1 MKNSVDSKS
10 RVRILKGGRISLV
23 VSALLLSVSTQSMA
37 VSEYTNITI
46 DDANTTGIRG
56 SYRNVN
62 ITSNGSITKFNGNN
76 AGIAANSF
84 ASNGSILNNGRI
96 IVTSTDLY
104 AKGIYIDSMSSTASI
119 VNNGTIT
126 VNGAYSKGIYID
138 NMNSTASIVNHG
150 TITVTGTSA
159 RGIHI
164 NNMNDTSLIVNSGTI
179 SVVTDYDGY
188 GFGIFSRAGTG
199 SILNSG
205 TISVVV
211 DGCYGSY
218 GYGISSRGDMN
229 ITNSGTIDVKN
240 SSGEFFED
248 GFSFNGNSITNTST
262 GIMNG
267 NIYAEGTV
275 TNSGTISLAN
285 ATADIDIFKQT
296 ATGTLKVILDHDGT
310 SPSNSKILAENATIA
325 DNSNFFVDVTSGAK
339 NNSSTLLDTNLTII
353 TASNSLSVDASTQ
366 NVDDN
371 SLIFNF
377 KAWKTGNNFG
387 FTVVKGA
394 SIEDTIKKAGTSL
407 QSGGAA
413 KVLDNIPAGNPD
425 IDKFK
430 RSLPDNTKAAALA
443 VAGATP
449 TATVDAATLGGQL
462 INTMSSVVQA
472 RQASVRGFSS
482 GDVAFSDKNIWFK
495 PFGGYTNQD
504 NVDGI
509 TGFKANSFGLG
520 FGVDGEY
527 KAGSRAGLALFYTK
541 ADVDTNDIDQT
552 SDLDVFTL
560 IAYGS
565 NPILDDKTNLFY
577 QIGYAY
583 QTTDTSRVVSGVKTA
598 TSDYNAQS
606 LYLQLKA
613 TRDVKINDSFIIKPA
628 LVTSYTYFKN

>member
-1 MKNSVDSKS
+1 MENSVDSNYKS
-10 RVRILKGGRISLV
+10 RILKCGKISLV
-23 VSALLLSVSTQSMA
+23 VSALLLSVSTQSIA
-37 VSEYTNITI
+37 SSSSDITI
-46 DDANTTGIRG
+46 NDANTTGLSG
-56 SYRNVN
+56 SYGDIN
-62 ITSNGSITKFNGNN
+62 ITSNGSITNLNGN
-76 AGIAANSF
+76 GIGIKANPF
-84 ASNGSILNNGRI
+84 ASNGTILNNGSI
-96 IVTSTDLY
+96 TVTSTDIHTN
-104 AKGIYIDSMSSTASI
+104 ATGIDVENMNDTASI
-119 VNNGTIT
+119 VNNGTIA
-126 VNGAYSKGIYID
+126 VNS
-138 NMNSTASIVNHG
+138 N
-150 TITVTGTSA
+150 A
-159 RGIHI
+159 RGRGIFI
-164 NNMNDTSLIVNSGTI
+164 MNMNDTASIVNSGTI
-179 SVVTDYDGY
+179 SIV
-188 GFGIFSRAGTG
+188 ANKGTG
-199 SILNSG
+199 IITNKSNGFILNSG
-205 TISVVV
+205 TISIVANKGTGIIANNGTGSVLNSGTISIV
-211 DGCYGSY
+211 ANDHSY
-218 GYGISSRGDMN
+218 GIYSAGDTN
-229 ITNSGTIDVKN
+229 ITNSGTIDVRN
-240 SSGEFFED
+240 ASGEFFED
-248 GFSFNGNSITNTST
+248 GYSFTGKSITNTST

-527 KAGSRAGLALFYTK
+527 KAGSRVGLALFYTK